1 MGGKENINP
10 FSRPRRHAEFAST
23 KNLAGGSGRF
33 LSIGVSP
40 RRSESVALPSSR
52 IGGSPRRILVT
63 ILDESRWLS
72 STNLGGSPRRIS
84 VAMIDG
90 VNRWLSPRR
99 ESAVV
104 AEFNQK
110 INSILFLNF
119 SFLHV
124 FDFDHSCSCRLF
136 SLFIQISKLIM
147 RC

>member
-1 MGGKENINP
+1 MGKKAILGAKENINP

-23 KNLAGGSGRF
+23 KNLAGGSGRC
-33 LSIGVSP
+33 LSIGGSP

-63 ILDESRWLS
+63 ILDEFRWLS

-110 INSILFLNF
+110 VDDITR
-119 SFLHV
+119 H
-124 FDFDHSCSCRLF
+124 DHGSG
-136 SLFIQISKLIM
+136 
-147 RC
+147 